1 MLCRPRIGLLVG
13 AFAAMLATGIG
24 PVHAD
29 EVRLMAVNALKEP
42 LQELA
47 SGFERSTGHKVVL
60 IGGGTEGITKRI
72 AGGEAVDV
80 VIVAAP
86 NIDRLIA
93 EGKLVAGSRT
103 DIARVGVGVA
113 VRSGLPRPDI
123 SSADAVKRA
132 VLAAKSVAYSSGPS
146 GFYLA
151 ELFKR
156 MGIADEIKGK
166 VKQPESGVQVGEL
179 VARGEADLGFQQV
192 SELVHVKG
200 IDYLGPLPAEIQ
212 NITTY
217 SAALLPGA
225 RSPDAAKAL
234 VKYLT
239 APDAAQV
246 LRKAGL
252 EPG

>member
-1 MLCRPRIGLLVG
+1 MQCRPPIGVLVG
-13 AFAAMLATGIG
+13 AFAAMLAMGVG
-24 PVHAD
+24 SARAD
-29 EVRLMAVNALKEP
+29 EVRLMTANALKEP

-47 SGFERSTGHKVVL
+47 SGFERSTGHTVTL
-60 IGGGTEGITKRI
+60 IGGGTEGIAKRI

-93 EGKLVAGSRT
+93 DGKLLAGTRT
-103 DIARVGVGVA
+103 DIARVGIGVA
-113 VRSGLPRPDI
+113 VRSGLPRPDV

-212 NITTY
+212 TITTY
-217 SAALLPGA
+217 SAALAPGA
-225 RSPDAAKAL
+225 RSPDASRAL

-239 APDAAQV
+239 APDAAPV

>member
-1 MLCRPRIGLLVG
+1 MKRSRIGTLV
-13 AFAAMLATGIG
+13 ASIALTLATSAGT
-24 PVHAD
+24 VSAD

-72 AGGEAVDV
+72 AGGEAADV

-93 EGKLVAGSRT
+93 DGKLLAGTRT
-103 DIARVGVGVA
+103 DVAKVGVGVA
-113 VRSGLPRPDI
+113 VRSGLPRPDV

-132 VLAAKSVAYSSGPS
+132 VLEAKSVAYSSGPS

-166 VKQPESGVQVGEL
+166 VRQPESGVQVGEL

-192 SELVHVKG
+192 SELIHVKG

-217 SAALLPGA
+217 SAALAPGA
-225 RSPDAAKAL
+225 RSPEAAKAL
-234 VKYLT
+234 VKHLT
-239 APDAAQV
+239 APDAAPV
-246 LRKAGL
+246 MRKAAL